1 MMKYFIWAAAEKALS
16 HVPFGPNFYHAVGYL
31 VHARSNARLMSFAT
45 SFPLIRKARDL
56 LPPGGT
62 AIDVGTGWF
71 HHDAFL
77 LRLVSD
83 SVIHLFDV
91 EDKAKLSFI
100 RNYLQ
105 HLIVNSA
112 RIAQALDI
120 EALSVERKLMPLLK
134 LKTRHEIYDACN
146 FVPCITRRTDEPFL
160 PAGSVDVMVSNCVLT
175 HIPPDV
181 IVPELTAFRYM
192 LKDSGRMYMLVGHED
207 HWAFHDPSANQF
219 NYYRYSDRTYRRF
232 FETKMEY
239 QNRMVKSEWLA
250 LFERVGLVLEGY
262 EATITEESRA
272 QIRSLRTH

>member
-1 MMKYFIWAAAEKALS
+1 
-16 HVPFGPNFYHAVGYL
+16 
-31 VHARSNARLMSFAT
+31 MSFAT

-192 LKDSGRMYMLVGHED
+192 SKDSGRMAHAGRPRGPLGLPRPVRQPVQLLPLLGPNLPPVLRDKDGIPEPD
-207 HWAFHDPSANQF
+207 GQKRVA
-219 NYYRYSDRTYRRF
+219 R
-232 FETKMEY
+232 
-239 QNRMVKSEWLA
+239 A
-250 LFERVGLVLEGY
+250 L
-262 EATITEESRA
+262 
-272 QIRSLRTH
+272 